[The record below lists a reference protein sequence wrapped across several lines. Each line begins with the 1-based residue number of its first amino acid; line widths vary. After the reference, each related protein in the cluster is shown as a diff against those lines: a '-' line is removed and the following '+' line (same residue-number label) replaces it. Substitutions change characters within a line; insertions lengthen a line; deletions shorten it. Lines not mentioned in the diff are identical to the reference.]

1 MKEISSTD
9 FMPIDGPMA
18 PTLSIINGF
27 SCAFGS
33 LGNLALIIVIILHK
47 QLHGASEILLMSLA
61 LADFLICGIYLPLLL
76 IRLNTNEKLPTVMNQ
91 SRRAIGQ
98 AATVCGSLNLLT
110 LTVDRLIFFYRPL
123 RYSYW
128 MRKKTVIMLM
138 ILIYGISLFVGFYA
152 YFDMIKS
159 QYPKLAL
166 VGVPMLIFFLLHYAI
181 IRLAATH
188 QNQVANQEQSLQH
201 NYNVNSSAMLQA
213 KRNVRTV
220 MIFGILYLLT
230 WLPVTIFQLW
240 RSITNYHDPES
251 FQKYF
256 YLLLTIQQISAC
268 IDPYLCCY
276 RNNKVKA
283 VFKRLIPKT
292 MYMNKFGGSGNTTS
306 ISLSDGLDSTT
317 GKSNRSSNAT
327 TKAAV
332 ISGSL
337 ENVLAEEVLGQ
348 TNTATNTTDNLGKS
362 VEEASLKES
371 DSLENIGNLGKS
383 VGNSLDKIIQISRSM
398 PRASPNEYE
407 SFENI
412 YKLGKS
418 LDSSY
423 DRIISLASIE
433 RASAQEYERYEQIYK
448 VRSCSVDGS
457 LVRNIDE
464 CITKY
469 AQSENL
475 RNSNNV
481 ESFEDSVGKID
492 SAYDNVKDETTVRN
506 SALDVLGITLDNI
519 HSTRDC
525 HNDKSVNSN
534 ADLSTDDTTQQLRLS
549 ESESLQTMNK
559 DEDECGNEIDLS
571 STDGIISNF
580 NRTKEC
586 SEQSEETLIGNP
598 GALEHSLELEQPL
611 GQLHYN

>member
-1 MKEISSTD
+1 MMKEISSQD

-33 LGNLALIIVIILHK
+33 LGNLALITVIILHK

-61 LADFLICGIYLPLLL
+61 FADFVTCGIYLPLLL

-98 AATVCGSLNLLT
+98 AAAVSSSLNLLT

-128 MRKKTVIMLM
+128 MRKKTVIMLI
-138 ILIYGISLFVGFYA
+138 ILIYGTSLFVGFYA
-152 YFDMIKS
+152 YYDMIKS
-159 QYPKLAL
+159 QYPKVVL
-166 VGVPMLIFFLLHYAI
+166 VGVPMLLFFLLHYAI

-240 RSITNYHDPES
+240 RSIANYHDPES

-256 YLLLTIQQISAC
+256 YLLLTIQQIGAS
-268 IDPYLCCY
+268 INPYLCCY

-283 VFKRLIPKT
+283 VFKKLVPKT
-292 MYMNKFGGSGNTTS
+292 MHISKTGGSGNTTTM
-306 ISLSDGLDSTT
+306 SLSDGLDSTA
-317 GKSNRSSNAT
+317 GKSNRNSHAT

-332 ISGSL
+332 VSGSL
-337 ENVLAEEVLGQ
+337 ENMLEEEVFDQ
-348 TNTATNTTDNLGKS
+348 TNTTINTTDNLHKRVEKS
-362 VEEASLKES
+362 SLKES
-371 DSLENIGNLGKS
+371 RSLDNINKVGNF
-383 VGNSLDKIIQISRSM
+383 GNSLEKMTQISRSM

-423 DRIISLASIE
+423 DRIISLSGIE
-433 RASAQEYERYEQIYK
+433 RATVQKYESFERMYK
-448 VRSCSVDGS
+448 IRSCSVDGS
-457 LVRNIDE
+457 LFRNVDE
-464 CITKY
+464 CITKQ

-475 RNSNNV
+475 RNTSNV
-481 ESFEDSVGKID
+481 EALEESVGKID
-492 SAYDNVKDETTVRN
+492 NVYDNVKDETTVRN
-506 SALDVLGITLDNI
+506 SALDVLGETSENI
-519 HSTRDC
+519 HTTDECRNINCNTDLSPDNSTR
-525 HNDKSVNSN
+525 
-534 ADLSTDDTTQQLRLS
+534 QLAIS
-549 ESESLQTMNK
+549 ELESSQTMNK
-559 DEDECGNEIDLS
+559 DGVERVNEIDLS
-571 STDGIISNF
+571 STDGVISNF
-580 NRTKEC
+580 SKIKEC
-586 SEQSEETLIGNP
+586 SEQSEETVINNP
-598 GALEHSLELEQPL
+598 GGLEHSLELD
-611 GQLHYN
+611 